1 MKRHLVII
9 VSLWTFGISN
19 AAAAEANAISQPY
32 VPTNRNSG
40 QDTSIHL
47 VGTPHQIAKFTQWL
61 DQIARVPKGQGT
73 LKAIAESGHLLVIQ
87 HAKYAVISAG
97 RALGPMSDNLIN
109 GTGESVEIL
118 FNAHI
123 PDTGSHMVFSGS
135 RQLIE
140 YTAVQN
146 LYHELAHAMHMMA
159 GTWRYFASERQAIE
173 EENVFRQELAES
185 LGKPPTR
192 RFWKTG
198 VLVNNVDNV
207 FVTSEWFG
215 PTVPRLPE
223 PIAAAKDVYS
233 SGVVPPRSEFYWH
246 RLEK

>member
-9 VSLWTFGISN
+9 MSLWTFGISN
-19 AAAAEANAISQPY
+19 AAATEANVINQPY
-32 VPTNRNSG
+32 SPTSRNSG
-40 QDTSIHL
+40 QDTNIL
-47 VGTPHQIAKFTQWL
+47 LTGTPYQISKFTEWL
-61 DQIARVPKGQGT
+61 DQIAKVPKGRST
-73 LKAIAESGHLLVIQ
+73 VEIIANSGHQLVIR
-87 HAKYAVISAG
+87 HARYALISAG
-97 RALGPMSDNLIN
+97 RALGPVSANLIN
-109 GTGESVEIL
+109 GKGESVEIL

-123 PDTGSHMVFSGS
+123 PDTGSHMVFDGS

-173 EENVFRQELAES
+173 EENIFRKELAEMQG
-185 LGKPPTR
+185 LPPTQ

-198 VLVNNVDNV
+198 VLISNVDNV

-215 PTVPRLPE
+215 PTVPQLPE
-223 PIAAAKDVYS
+223 PVIPAKEVVS
-233 SGVVPPRSEFYWH
+233 AGVVLRSKEFLWH
-246 RLEK
+246 TLEK